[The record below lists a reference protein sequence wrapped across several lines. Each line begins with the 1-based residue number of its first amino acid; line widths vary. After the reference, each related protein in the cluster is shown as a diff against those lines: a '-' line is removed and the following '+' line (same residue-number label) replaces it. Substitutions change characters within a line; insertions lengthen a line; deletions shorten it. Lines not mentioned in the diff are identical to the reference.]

1 MVGIDEVG
9 RGCWA
14 GPLLVVAARQTAELP
29 QGVADSK
36 VLSKKK
42 REALFFDISL
52 ACDMGEGWVP
62 AAEIDKVGLT
72 KAMYLGVERA
82 LLALNASADE
92 EMVMDGNIN
101 YCLPSYFNSTAVIDA
116 DATHPIVSAA
126 SIYAK
131 VLRDKYMAE
140 LSIEYARYQFG
151 KHVGY
156 GTKLH
161 NEMLKIYGVS
171 DIHRKSYKPIL
182 KIIEGTNAL

>member
-1 MVGIDEVG
+1 MIGIDEVG

-14 GPLLVVAARQTAELP
+14 GPLLVVAARQTTELP
-29 QGVADSK
+29 LGVADSK
-36 VLSKKK
+36 IVSKKK
-42 REALFFDISL
+42 RETLFFDISL
-52 ACDMGEGWVP
+52 SCDIGEGWVQ
-62 AAEIDKVGLT
+62 AAEIDKIGLT

-82 LLALNASADE
+82 LSALNVGADE
-92 EMVMDGNIN
+92 EIVMDGNIN
-101 YCLPSYFNSTAVIDA
+101 YCLPRYSNSTAVINA

-131 VLRDKYMAE
+131 VLRDKFMSE
-140 LSIEYARYQFG
+140 LSEEYTKYQFV

-161 NEMLKIYGVS
+161 NEMLKLHGIS

-182 KIIEGTNAL
+182 KIIEGINVI